1 MTKQKNKTAER
12 DNAFFF
18 FSVALL
24 IISFIFIVVFVKT
37 KALNKESLSTSL
49 VKQNDLI
56 VETALIRQSSKDNA
70 SVITCNQESL
80 NSCLTKINNI
90 NRDLVAPPAGAA
102 ENILVISAILMGL
115 LGVII
120 FLGLKFRWYY

>member
-12 DNAFFF
+12 DNIFFF

-24 IISFIFIVVFVKT
+24 VISFVFVVVFIKT
-37 KALNKESLSTSL
+37 KALNEESLSTKL
-49 VKQNDLI
+49 VKQDNLI
-56 VETALIRQSSKDNA
+56 VETALIRQSSKDST

-80 NSCLTKINNI
+80 NSCLTKINNV

-102 ENILVISAILMGL
+102 ENILVISAVLLGL